1 VHSPIFRAAAKKAGW
16 ETPPTHGIYRGLAL
30 SEACGSY
37 QAAVLEMSLG
47 DGGEVRV
54 HRVVY
59 AIDPG
64 HAVNPL
70 TIADQ

>member
-1 VHSPIFRAAAKKAGW
+1 
-16 ETPPTHGIYRGLAL
+16 
-30 SEACGSY
+30 
-37 QAAVLEMSLG
+37 MSLG